1 MKDSM
6 RWILATT
13 VLLTAPVVV
22 HGWDGTRCGA
32 RRLHAEIRRE
42 VRESI
47 REVRDALDQADCEL
61 WRAREEERA
70 AARQLTEFAREVARA
85 AQREARELRDRVL
98 W

>member
-32 RRLHAEIRRE
+32 HRLQAEIRRE
-42 VRESI
+42 IRESMRETRRALEQARCEI
-47 REVRDALDQADCEL
+47 RRAAIEQREAYRDA
-61 WRAREEERA
+61 ARE
-70 AARQLTEFAREVARA
+70 ARQVARDA
-85 AQREARELRDRVL
+85 GRHARELRDRI

>member
-32 RRLHAEIRRE
+32 HRLHAEIRRE
-42 VRESI
+42 IRESI
-47 REVRDALDQADCEL
+47 RELRGALDQAECEL
-61 WRAREEERA
+61 SRAREEEREA
-70 AARQLTEFAREVARA
+70 VRQVSEFAREIGSVVR
-85 AQREARELRDRVL
+85 RDARELRDRIR
-98 W
+98 